1 MQCFKAKKLLSSYLE
16 GQLDKHSS
24 MQLEKHLAGCDACR
38 RQVEDL
44 ALLIGELKGLAPVK
58 APPDFLDQIHA
69 RLQPR
74 LRRHHFAK
82 KLFHPLRIKIPLELA
97 SAAALAL
104 LIVAVIGI
112 QKEEKPVSQKPQVV
126 VSRSALEQKIDSNGL
141 SRPLEKA
148 GPMPAAKQRDI
159 HKTETESK
167 SIVLTVI
174 VKSGRSDRL
183 DDTMVLQDAASEP
196 SHGKAA
202 SLEETE
208 EGSLTRF
215 SRQKPAFQK
224 PAEDRI
230 KKRAPAKSPGAAATS
245 DQDKRGVRD
254 KHRSDTD
261 GIVSRVQALVQ
272 SLAGNIRSE
281 RETGQ
286 TQVLRQVT
294 VDIPAGRYSEFID
307 ELGRIAPFQT
317 PPPPPAIT
325 LNQDP
330 IRIQIRF
337 IVSQK

>member
-1 MQCFKAKKLLSSYLE
+1 MKCFRAKKLLSSYLQ

-24 MQLEKHLAGCDACR
+24 MQLEKHLAACDACR
-38 RQVEDL
+38 RQMDDL
-44 ALLIGELKGLAPVK
+44 TMLVGELKAMAPVK

-74 LRRHHFAK
+74 LRRHHIAK
-82 KLFHPLRIKIPLELA
+82 TLFYPLRLKIPMELA

-112 QKEEKPVSQKPQVV
+112 QKEEKPISQKPQVV

-159 HKTETESK
+159 HKTETASK

-174 VKSGRSDRL
+174 VKSGRPDRL
-183 DDTMVLQDAASEP
+183 DDMMVLQDAASEP

-202 SLEETE
+202 GLEETE
-208 EGSLTRF
+208 EGSLTPF
-215 SRQKPAFQK
+215 PTQKPDSQK

-230 KKRAPAKSPGAAATS
+230 KKRAPAKSHGAAADS
-245 DQDKRGVRD
+245 DQVKRGVREQ
-254 KHRSDTD
+254 HQSDPD

-281 RETGQ
+281 RKTGQ
-286 TQVLRQVT
+286 TQVLRQIT
-294 VDIPAGRYSEFID
+294 VDLPAGRYSEFID

-317 PPPPPAIT
+317 PPPPIT
-325 LNQDP
+325 LDQDS
-330 IRIQIRF
+330 IRIQIRV
-337 IVSQK
+337 IAPQK